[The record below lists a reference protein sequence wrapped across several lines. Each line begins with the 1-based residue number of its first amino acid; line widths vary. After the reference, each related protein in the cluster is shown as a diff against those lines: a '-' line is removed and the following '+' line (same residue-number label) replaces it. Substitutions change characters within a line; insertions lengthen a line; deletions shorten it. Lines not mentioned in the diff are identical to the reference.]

1 MSWEVTLTLTLT
13 VTSTPA
19 LTLTLTLRLTH
30 HFTPTQVGGTAAA
43 IVIHHSEEKDRG
55 SYGPIAS
62 VSYADLLSSADTQPP
77 QQLSALKVTGCSQLA
92 AVSGFAIAF
101 APPDP
106 TPPPQKKPAAPV
118 VLEAPAEGEGVD
130 PDAALAPAAAAAVVE
145 EEPPKPPRGLG
156 GIIIY
161 LSNP

>member
-1 MSWEVTLTLTLT
+1 M
-13 VTSTPA
+13 
-19 LTLTLTLRLTH
+19 
-30 HFTPTQVGGTAAA
+30 GGTAAA

-101 APPDP
+101 APPEP
-106 TPPPQKKPAAPV
+106 TPPPQKKAAAPV
-118 VLEAPAEGEGVD
+118 VLEAAPAEGEGDD
-130 PDAALAPAAAAAVVE
+130 PDAAPAPAAAAAVE
-145 EEPPKPPRGLG
+145 EEETPKPPRGLG
-156 GIIIY
+156 GIVVH